1 LAGAAVVVGATVGV
15 AVVAVGATV
24 GVAVVAV
31 GATTP
36 VGCGLR
42 GVAVDRDAGA
52 VVAVG
57 VTVAA
62 VVGATV
68 AAVVDATDVVV
79 GATVVVDVYEQP
91 TTERAHTTVVRVRRI
106 AG

>member
-1 LAGAAVVVGATVGV
+1 MTGAAVV
-15 AVVAVGATV
+15 VGATV

-52 VVAVG
+52 IVAVG

-62 VVGATV
+62 VVGATDVVVV
-68 AAVVDATDVVV
+68 ATVV